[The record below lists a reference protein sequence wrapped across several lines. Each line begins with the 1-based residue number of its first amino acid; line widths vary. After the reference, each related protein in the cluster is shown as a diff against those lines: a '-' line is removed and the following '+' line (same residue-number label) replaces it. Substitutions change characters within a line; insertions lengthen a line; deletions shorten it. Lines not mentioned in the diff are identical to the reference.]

1 MDIYPNGM
9 VGKEKGLPLALKA
22 VEKHFKRGWR
32 EKKEAL
38 KGVTLSV
45 REGEIFGLL
54 GPNGAG
60 KSTLVKISL
69 GLTLPNAG
77 EALLNGLPPTD
88 PKAREGVGYLPEHF
102 RPPHKVSPARFI
114 RFMGEVGKGS
124 SESYHWREVLAMVGL
139 EQSAWT
145 REMGKLSKGMLQRV
159 GLASTLVHKPRFL
172 ILDEP
177 LSGLDPIGRHD
188 VKELLLEFNR
198 QGGTIFLNSHI
209 LADIGSLCHRVGI
222 LHRGRLL
229 FTGTIEEL
237 LRTAGKTS
245 LEEAFL
251 AVVRRSEDD

>member
-1 MDIYPNGM
+1 MG
-9 VGKEKGLPLALKA
+9 
-22 VEKHFKRGWR
+22 R
-32 EKKEAL
+32 EVPTPEAMRHI
-38 KGVTLSV
+38 G
-45 REGEIFGLL
+45 F
-54 GPNGAG
+54 
-60 KSTLVKISL
+60 
-69 GLTLPNAG
+69 
-77 EALLNGLPPTD
+77 
-88 PKAREGVGYLPEHF
+88 LPENPYVYPYLTPREF
-102 RPPHKVSPARFI
+102 VTMCGRLSGMGGRSLAAQTERVLDRVGILYAADRPVQR
-114 RFMGEVGKGS
+114 
-124 SESYHWREVLAMVGL
+124 
-139 EQSAWT
+139 
-145 REMGKLSKGMLQRV
+145 LSKGMLQRV